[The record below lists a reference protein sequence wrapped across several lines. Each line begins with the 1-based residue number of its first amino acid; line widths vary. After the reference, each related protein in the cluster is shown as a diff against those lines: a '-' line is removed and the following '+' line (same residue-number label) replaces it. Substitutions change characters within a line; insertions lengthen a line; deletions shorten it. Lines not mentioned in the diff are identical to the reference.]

1 MDDNMTAAASRKSE
15 RLFFTVMACALAVG
29 VFAGF
34 ARTFYLSPLF
44 PEAREFIPPEAFF
57 SFHGAVFTAWIIVL
71 LAQVWLIRA
80 NDLPMHRKLGIVGG
94 MLAVAVVIV
103 GVVGAVIAAK
113 RGTGFIGAPIPPE
126 GFVIV
131 PLLDMVL
138 FGLYVFLAL
147 RWRADSQSHKRLM
160 LLATLSI
167 CQAAFVR
174 IPFPPLGDAGGP
186 FMQMTLTILFVAVM
200 AVWDKRTLGQVHRV
214 TLWAGTVLVISQ
226 PLKIAVASTAAFQ
239 SLGRA
244 LLGIG

>member
-1 MDDNMTAAASRKSE
+1 MTLVPNRKRE
-15 RLFFTVMACALAVG
+15 RLFFTLMACALAVG
-29 VFAGF
+29 VFVGF

-44 PEAREFIPPEAFF
+44 PEAREFIPPEGFF
-57 SFHGAVFTAWIIVL
+57 TFHGAVFTAWIIVL

-80 NDLPMHRKLGIVGG
+80 NDLAMHRKLGTAGG
-94 MLAVAVVIV
+94 ILALAVVVVGVIGAVV
-103 GVVGAVIAAK
+103 AAK
-113 RGTGFIGAPIPPE
+113 RGTGFIGVPIPPE

-131 PLLDMVL
+131 PLLDMLL

-147 RWRADSQSHKRLM
+147 RWRADPQSHKRLM

-200 AVWDKRTLGQVHRV
+200 AVWDWRTLGRVHRV
-214 TLWAGTVLVISQ
+214 TLWAGLILVISQ
-226 PLKIAVASTAAFQ
+226 PLKIAVASTAAWQ